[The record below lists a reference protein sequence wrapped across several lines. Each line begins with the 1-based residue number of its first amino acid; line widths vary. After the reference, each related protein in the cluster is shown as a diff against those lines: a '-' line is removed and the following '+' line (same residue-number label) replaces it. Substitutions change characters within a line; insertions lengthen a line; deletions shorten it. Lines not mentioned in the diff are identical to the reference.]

1 MRWRVLPWLGIAACH
16 LTAANSAATCD
27 APWSPILVYTGGM
40 TVSEAGA
47 NYQTN
52 WWTQGNVPTTK
63 SEPAGSGRPWTATG
77 ICDACALVPTT
88 PATFTAV
95 GTSSLMWTPSSTP
108 ANRPITTYALSENGA
123 KVAGVVGSSTTISGL
138 SPNNS
143 HTFSVAAPEAVGVS
157 APTKPLVVTTA
168 ARETGGGSA
177 VFAPYIDMG
186 LASSENLLTIQRDSQ
201 IKVFTL
207 AFVLSP
213 GGCSAAWQ
221 GVGSITDDMLPNG
234 RTILSLVQSLRAIGG
249 DVIISFGGANGD
261 EPALHCPDPTS
272 LAGVYQSV
280 INRYEAKALDFDI
293 EGDKAL
299 DQTSIQRRNLALVA
313 LRAANPGLTIS
324 YTLPVLPS
332 GLDDNGVGVLTS
344 AKRDGLDPDVINVL
358 AMNYGASVDNG
369 GQMGRDA
376 LMASSNTALQ
386 VKAAGLTSRI
396 GVTPMI
402 GVNDVSPEVFTL
414 ADASVLA
421 SFAASNAYIARLSMW
436 SVGRDNG
443 SCAGSAAAVS
453 TCSGI
458 AQSPYAFSAIFE
470 GR

>member
-143 HTFSVAAPEAVGVS
+143 HTFSHRRARSGWRVCPHQAACCDHRCERNRRWVGGVRTLYRHG
-157 APTKPLVVTTA
+157 ACFKQ
-168 ARETGGGSA
+168 
-177 VFAPYIDMG
+177 
-186 LASSENLLTIQRDSQ
+186 ENLLTIQRNSQ

-207 AFVLSP
+207 AFCPEP
-213 GGCSAAWQ
+213 GR
-221 GVGSITDDMLPNG
+221 LF
-234 RTILSLVQSLRAIGG
+234 RR
-249 DVIISFGGANGD
+249 
-261 EPALHCPDPTS
+261 
-272 LAGVYQSV
+272 LAGGW
-280 INRYEAKALDFDI
+280 LDY
-293 EGDKAL
+293 
-299 DQTSIQRRNLALVA
+299 RRHASKRPHDPFARAVA
-313 LRAANPGLTIS
+313 A
-324 YTLPVLPS
+324 
-332 GLDDNGVGVLTS
+332 
-344 AKRDGLDPDVINVL
+344 RDW
-358 AMNYGASVDNG
+358 
-369 GQMGRDA
+369 R
-376 LMASSNTALQ
+376 
-386 VKAAGLTSRI
+386 
-396 GVTPMI
+396 
-402 GVNDVSPEVFTL
+402 
-414 ADASVLA
+414 
-421 SFAASNAYIARLSMW
+421 
-436 SVGRDNG
+436 
-443 SCAGSAAAVS
+443 
-453 TCSGI
+453 
-458 AQSPYAFSAIFE
+458 
-470 GR
+470 

>member
-1 MRWRVLPWLGIAACH
+1 MRWKVLPWLGIAAC
-16 LTAANSAATCD
+16 LLPAADSAATRD
-27 APWSPILVYTGGM
+27 APWSSILVYTGGM
-40 TVSEAGA
+40 TVCEAGV

-52 WWTQGNVPTTK
+52 WWTQGNAPATK
-63 SEPAGSGRPWTATG
+63 SGPAGSGQPWTVTG
-77 ICDACALVPTT
+77 TCDACALAPTT
-88 PATFTAV
+88 PVTFTAV
-95 GTSSLMWTPSSTP
+95 GTSSVSTSLIWTPSSAP
-108 ANRPITTYALSENGA
+108 ASYAVSENGA

-138 SPNNS
+138 SPNKS
-143 HTFSVAAPEAVGVS
+143 HRFSVAALEAAGVS
-157 APTKPLVVTTA
+157 APTKPFVVTTA
-168 ARETGGGSA
+168 ARETSGGPA

-186 LASSENLLTIQRDSQ
+186 LVSSENLLTIQRNSQ

-221 GVGSITDDMLPNG
+221 GVGSITNDMLPNG
-234 RTILSLVQSLRAIGG
+234 RTILSLVQSLRAVGG

-272 LAGVYQSV
+272 LAAVYQSV
-280 INRYEAKALDFDI
+280 INRYKAKALDFDI
-293 EGDKAL
+293 EGDKVL
-299 DQTSIQRRNLALVA
+299 DQASIQRRNLALVA
-313 LRAANPGLTIS
+313 SRVANPGLTIS
-324 YTLPVLPS
+324 YTVQVLPS

-344 AKRDGLDPDVINVL
+344 AKRDGFNPDVVNVM

-369 GQMGRDA
+369 GQMGRNA
-376 LMASSNTALQ
+376 LAATSNTALQ
-386 VKAAGLTSRI
+386 VKAAGLTSRV
-396 GVTPMI
+396 GVIPMI

-414 ADASVLA
+414 ADASLLA
-421 SFAASNAYIARLSMW
+421 AFAASNAYIARLSMW

-443 SCAGSAAAVS
+443 SCAGSAAAIS

>member
-1 MRWRVLPWLGIAACH
+1 MRWRVLAWLGIAW
-16 LTAANSAATCD
+16 LLPATGPAVPCG
-27 APWSPILVYTGGM
+27 APSPAIH
-40 TVSEAGA
+40 VS
-47 NYQTN
+47 
-52 WWTQGNVPTTK
+52 
-63 SEPAGSGRPWTATG
+63 SGR
-77 ICDACALVPTT
+77 
-88 PATFTAV
+88 
-95 GTSSLMWTPSSTP
+95 
-108 ANRPITTYALSENGA
+108 A
-123 KVAGVVGSSTTISGL
+123 KVAGVAATKA
-138 SPNNS
+138 
-143 HTFSVAAPEAVGVS
+143 TFSDCLPNKSHRFSPTPFDGTGVS
-157 APTKPLVVTTA
+157 APGKTLAVAAA
-168 ARETGGGSA
+168 ARESGGEPV

-186 LASSENLLTIQRDSQ
+186 LVSSENLLTIQRNSQ
-201 IKVFTL
+201 IKIFTL

-234 RTILSLVQSLRAIGG
+234 RTILSLVQSLRAMGA

-261 EPALHCPDPTS
+261 EPALHCPDPAS
-272 LAGVYQSV
+272 LTAVYQSV
-280 INRYEAKALDFDI
+280 IDRYEAKALDFDI
-293 EGDKAL
+293 EGDKVL
-299 DQTSIQRRNLALVA
+299 DQPSIQRRDLALVA

-332 GLDDNGVGVLTS
+332 GLDGNSLAVIAS
-344 AKRDGLDPDVINVL
+344 AKRDGFNPDVINVL

-369 GQMGRDA
+369 GQMGRYA

-396 GVTPMI
+396 GIIPMI

-414 ADASVLA
+414 ADARLLV

-436 SVGRDNG
+436 SVSRDNG
-443 SCAGSAAAVS
+443 SCAGSAAAVA

-458 AQSPYAFSAIFE
+458 AQSTYAFSAIFE

>member
-1 MRWRVLPWLGIAACH
+1 MHWKVLPWLGIAAC
-16 LTAANSAATCD
+16 LLPAADCAATCD
-27 APWSPILVYTGGM
+27 APWSSILVYIGGM
-40 TVSEAGA
+40 TVSEAGV

-52 WWTQGNVPTTK
+52 WWTQGNAPATK
-63 SEPAGSGRPWTATG
+63 SGPAGSGQPWSVTG
-77 ICDACALVPTT
+77 ICDACALAPTT

-95 GTSSLMWTPSSTP
+95 GTSSVSTSLIWTPSSAP
-108 ANRPITTYALSENGA
+108 ANRPITSYAVSENGA
-123 KVAGVVGSSTTISGL
+123 KVAGV
-138 SPNNS
+138 
-143 HTFSVAAPEAVGVS
+143 AALEAAGVS
-157 APTKPLVVTTA
+157 ASTKPLVVTTA
-168 ARETGGGSA
+168 ARETGGGPA
-177 VFAPYIDMG
+177 LFAPYIDMG
-186 LASSENLLTIQRDSQ
+186 LVSSENLLTIQRNSQ

-221 GVGSITDDMLPNG
+221 GVGSITNDMLPNG
-234 RTILSLVQSLRAIGG
+234 RTILSLLQSLRTVGG

-272 LAGVYQSV
+272 LAAVYQSV
-280 INRYEAKALDFDI
+280 INRYNAKALDFDI
-293 EGDKAL
+293 EGDKVL
-299 DQTSIQRRNLALVA
+299 DQASIQRRNLALVA
-313 LRAANPGLTIS
+313 LRVANPGLTIS
-324 YTLPVLPS
+324 YTLQVLPS
-332 GLDDNGVGVLTS
+332 GLDENGVRVLTS
-344 AKRDGLDPDVINVL
+344 AKRDGFNPDVVNVM

-376 LMASSNTALQ
+376 LTATSNTALQ

-396 GVTPMI
+396 GVIPMI

-414 ADASVLA
+414 ADASLLA
-421 SFAASNAYIARLSMW
+421 AFAASNAYIARLSMW